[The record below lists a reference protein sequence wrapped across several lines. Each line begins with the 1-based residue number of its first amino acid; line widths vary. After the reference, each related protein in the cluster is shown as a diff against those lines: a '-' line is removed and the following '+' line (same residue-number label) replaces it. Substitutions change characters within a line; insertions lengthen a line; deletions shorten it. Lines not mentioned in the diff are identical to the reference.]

1 MKTNWISNAINV
13 SEYSDYYDEQEFLF
27 LPYSFFY
34 VKDVKIDIK
43 NFIADIYFDTIG
55 RTEILEE
62 QIKKGK
68 QIFYNEKENIMQI
81 KN

>member
-1 MKTNWISNAINV
+1 M
-13 SEYSDYYDEQEFLF
+13 
-27 LPYSFFY
+27 
-34 VKDVKIDIK
+34 KIDIK
-43 NFIADIYFDTIG
+43 KFIADIYFDTIG

>member
-1 MKTNWISNAINV
+1 MKANWISNAINV

-43 NFIADIYFDTIG
+43 NFIADIYFDAIG